1 MSNEYYT
8 LKGKS
13 KHLRGT
19 FIILSVFLIDS
30 LLGSVSMFQGQAET
44 MDEWFEQIRWFC
56 MFRSIF
62 TWIPYLLLLYIARN
76 GIKLDWMDEAIL
88 INCLLMSIVDTT
100 DYITNANWR
109 GVWMDWIVFGIFTSL
124 LIALKLHKTA
134 KRLN

>member
-1 MSNEYYT
+1 
-8 LKGKS
+8 
-13 KHLRGT
+13 
-19 FIILSVFLIDS
+19 
-30 LLGSVSMFQGQAET
+30 
-44 MDEWFEQIRWFC
+44 

-76 GIKLDWMDEAIL
+76 GIKLDWIDEAIL
-88 INCLLMSIVDTT
+88 INSLLMSIVDTT